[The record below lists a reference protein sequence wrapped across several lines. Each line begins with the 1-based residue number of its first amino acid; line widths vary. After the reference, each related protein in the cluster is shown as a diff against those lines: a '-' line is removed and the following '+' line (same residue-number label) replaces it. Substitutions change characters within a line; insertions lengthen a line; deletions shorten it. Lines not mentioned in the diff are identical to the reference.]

1 MIERIAVGDSAY
13 EQKSLLKA
21 SNAVIRCI
29 YIGTCMMVGR
39 GVTTGSCTV
48 PTHLQ
53 LTFQFGEHIS
63 SS

>member
-1 MIERIAVGDSAY
+1 VIERIAVGDSAY

-39 GVTTGSCTV
+39 GVTTGSCMV
-48 PTHLQ
+48 HTHLQ